1 MVSYRAATSVIAV
14 VTRMRTSV
22 TFDLL
27 LIGLAF
33 TLGCF
38 DPISYL
44 TSETKT
50 MQKADWQIVG
60 DAVQSIL
67 AVHGKNVDVSTIP
80 EAQRNIVLVNYAHYR
95 IGNGGFSAF
104 LSSDLTGDPTYAL
117 TVSAHSSVGADAGA
131 DAVKRALAVF
141 ANSTPP
147 ASGDERSRIYS
158 EHYSLDDIFSKRE
171 TPDTL
176 YFASL
181 DLTMSILAEYV
192 KRNAEKLP

>member
-80 EAQRNIVLVNYAHYR
+80 EVQRNIVLVNYAHYR